1 MQQDGVM
8 KINNSLEPCKVI
20 EQKSVLVKHAYFNVK
35 LKTSRLKNTNKTDR
49 QYFIGY
55 QGNYLSNNKYHKLDV
70 KATISS
76 FVEINS
82 YDLTG
87 SAKKR
92 YRLSDELKS
101 IVLDNFDI
109 GILSGETYVLIN
121 RNEVFIT
128 KDFEAK
134 GNLSKNLYGYVVAGV
149 PEILCSR
156 IANKFSKFAELK
168 RG

>member
-8 KINNSLEPCKVI
+8 KINNNLEPCKVI
-20 EQKSVLVKHAYFNVK
+20 EQKSLLVKHAYFNVQLEK
-35 LKTSRLKNTNKTDR
+35 SRLKNTNKTDR
-49 QYFIGY
+49 QYFIGS

-101 IVLDNFDI
+101 IVLDNFNI
-109 GILSGETYVLIN
+109 GILSGEIYVLIN

-134 GNLSKNLYGYVVAGV
+134 GNLSKNLYGYVIAEV

-156 IANKFSKFAELK
+156 IANKFSKIAELK